1 MDDFKLYNDTYGHA
15 EGDELLKTLVATV
28 ADAIRTTDV
37 LARYGGEEFV
47 VLLPETDLPEAIQT
61 GERIREAVKDRF
73 AVEGGAA
80 DPKMGS
86 GTVTVSVGVAAAFDE
101 KYAGGPSL
109 LERAD
114 AVMYEAKRQGKD
126 RVVADDTAALTSPEA
141 EWATG

>member
-1 MDDFKLYNDTYGHA
+1 MCIRDR
-15 EGDELLKTLVATV
+15 LKALVATM

-80 DPKMGS
+80 NPKMGS
-86 GTVTVSVGVAAAFDE
+86 GAVTVSVGVAAFGE

-114 AVMYEAKRQGKD
+114 AAMYQAKREGKD
-126 RVVADDTAALTSPEA
+126 RVVADDSAALTSPEA
-141 EWATG
+141 DAERATG